1 MSLSSSSDDAG
12 RRERADKEEQ
22 YRIEQL
28 EREKKRKAE
37 ELKLRLDAEERD
49 KVREEKRMERE
60 EAVVQ
65 RHREFLSIGHY
76 Q

>member
-1 MSLSSSSDDAG
+1 
-12 RRERADKEEQ
+12 
-22 YRIEQL
+22 L
-28 EREKKRKAE
+28 EREKKRRAE